1 MFAVHG
7 AGRRAF
13 LVPKTGTRGK
23 PFRFLPPLAAAGR
36 RKLDIVMAGSVDRLG
51 RSLHD
56 LVGFLREV
64 QAPGIDPYL
73 HHQAIDT
80 TSPAGKALFQMPG
93 VFAGFGREMIRSN
106 SP

>member
-1 MFAVHG
+1 MPYMVPVAVRSSSP
-7 AGRRAF
+7 RRAPGASRSGF
-13 LVPKTGTRGK
+13 DRLCTAATR
-23 PFRFLPPLAAAGR
+23 RE
-36 RKLDIVMAGSVDRLG
+36 LDIVMAGSVDRLG

-80 TSPAGKALFQMPG
+80 TSPAGKALSQMPG